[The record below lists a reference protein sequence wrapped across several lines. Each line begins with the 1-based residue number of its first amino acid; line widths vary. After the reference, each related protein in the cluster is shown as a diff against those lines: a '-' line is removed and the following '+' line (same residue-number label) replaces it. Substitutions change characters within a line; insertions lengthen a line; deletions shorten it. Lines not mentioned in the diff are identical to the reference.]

1 MGTIANPPPRLHPDP
16 RAARLRPMRTELF
29 VTDSARALD
38 GAEALVI
45 IGRVG
50 RLSDDDVRALLP
62 ADAADR
68 WDAMLEATKPG
79 DKGSATCTW
88 LSGDGPKRVV
98 AGVLP
103 EACSRH
109 NSAARPHAITS
120 LVSSH
125 APKTGEVTVLLA
137 LNDTEHATAAV
148 TAVARALPLYSRK
161 TEDEST
167 CRVRVACICEDSG
180 AIDEEW
186 LSVLAEETRFA
197 ARLVDMPTNELS
209 TNAFVDLARETA
221 AKLNTE
227 VMVIEG
233 ESLAHAGFGGIWGVG
248 KAATD
253 PPAMVVL
260 DYKPENP
267 AKDAKTVVWVGKG
280 IVYDTGGL
288 TLKPKTG
295 MPGMKTD
302 MGGAAAVLAGFRA
315 AVRLGAEHRLIAIL
329 CIAENAIGPD
339 ATRNDDILTMYSG
352 RTVEINNTD
361 AEGRLVLADGVAYAV
376 REYNPD
382 VLMDLATL
390 TGAQLVSTGRR
401 HAAIL
406 CNDEALEA
414 KAVAVGLQ
422 TGELVHPIPYCPEFF
437 RGEFKSV
444 VADMKNSVKDRM
456 NAQSSCAGQFV
467 GEHLGDYKN
476 AWLHID
482 LAGPSRDGERATG
495 FGPTLLVELLQR
507 L

>member
-1 MGTIANPPPRLHPDP
+1 
-16 RAARLRPMRTELF
+16 MRTELF
-29 VTDSARALD
+29 VTDSTRALD

-45 IGRVG
+45 IGRAD
-50 RLSDDDVRALLP
+50 RLGEDDVRSLLP
-62 ADAADR
+62 NGVVDQ
-68 WDAMLEATKPG
+68 WTAMLDATKPG
-79 DKGSATCTW
+79 DHGSGTCTW
-88 LSGDGPKRVV
+88 LTGDGPQRVV
-98 AGVLP
+98 VGVLP
-103 EACSRH
+103 EVCSRH
-109 NSAARPHAITS
+109 NSPARPHAITS

-125 APKTGEVTVLLA
+125 APKTGEVAVLLA
-137 LNDTEHATAAV
+137 LDSFEHAGAAV
-148 TAVARALPLYSRK
+148 TSVARALPLYSRK
-161 TEDEST
+161 TGDET
-167 CRVRVACICEDSG
+167 TGRIRVACVCEESG
-180 AIDEEW
+180 AIDEEE
-186 LSVLAEETRFA
+186 LTILAEETRFA
-197 ARLVDMPTNELS
+197 ARLVDMPTSELTTS
-209 TNAFVDLARETA
+209 AFVDLARETA
-221 AKLNTE
+221 AKLETE

-253 PPAMVVL
+253 PPAMAVL
-260 DYKPENP
+260 DYRPQNP

-288 TLKPKTG
+288 SIKPKNG

-329 CIAENAIGPD
+329 CIAENAVGPD

-382 VLMDLATL
+382 VLVDLATL
-390 TGAQLVSTGRR
+390 TGAQLVATGRR
-401 HAAIL
+401 HAAVL
-406 CNDEALEA
+406 SNDEALESKIVDA
-414 KAVAVGLQ
+414 GRR
-422 TGELVHPIPYCPEFF
+422 TGELVHPLPYCPEFF
-437 RGEFKSV
+437 RAEFKSP

-467 GEHLGDYKN
+467 GEHLGDYEN

-482 LAGPSRDGERATG
+482 LAGPARDGERATG
-495 FGPTLLVELLQR
+495 FGPSLLVALLES